1 MLNYFL
7 YKLDLN
13 MSRKLKR
20 TFSFTRN
27 PAKNLVQT
35 TLTYLTMHILLLIV
49 SFFLIS
55 VHHQSCLR

>member
-35 TLTYLTMHILLLIV
+35 TLTYLTIHNMLLLIV
-49 SFFLIS
+49 FFLIF